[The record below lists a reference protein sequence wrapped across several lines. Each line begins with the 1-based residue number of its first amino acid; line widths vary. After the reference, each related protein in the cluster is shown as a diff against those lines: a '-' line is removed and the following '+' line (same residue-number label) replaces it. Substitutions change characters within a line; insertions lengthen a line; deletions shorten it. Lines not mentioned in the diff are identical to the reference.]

1 MQLLFSLYYILKA
14 PSATV
19 VSEALDIIHKLEDQH
34 RNKQEKQQKLE
45 QLRKSIGKDIEEISS
60 IRESL
65 DKQERKLRD
74 ATKVQKMGE
83 KPVKPPKTNKLASEP
98 LNSVSMQ
105 VKCQD
110 LHFSYTSFVDYLL
123 SFQT

>member
-1 MQLLFSLYYILKA
+1 M
-14 PSATV
+14 

-65 DKQERKLRD
+65 DKQERKLKD

-98 LNSVSMQ
+98 LNSVPVQ